1 MSPMNEIT
9 NKSGL
14 PPINEIMSPRRV
26 ARMEAGVPANAALH
40 LMIDSHE
47 GT

>member
-1 MSPMNEIT
+1 MNEIT

-26 ARMEAGVPANAALH
+26 ARMEAGVPANAALGYVCM
-40 LMIDSHE
+40 LDRQL
-47 GT
+47 